1 MNNVCFLPL
10 SWISLTADRLWI
22 QRKPPRPPASLKR
35 KRKAPPTKPANK
47 ASTSK
52 AASQQVSD
60 SEHEVAPQK
69 RTRASNGRALRSK
82 RGTSPAT
89 PSGRSARAAKLQA
102 NKKLDAQ
109 ARELAEFQRQAALTA
124 ASEKSSPRSTR
135 HTRNNANAS
144 ENSGRK
150 AAVGTR
156 ASARLRGESQDGD
169 DDEWQQIPDEWL
181 KETMDP
187 AASNRTRSSARM
199 IKPRGRQPLPPPSE
213 DDEDEDETVQDAPH
227 TGLSSDDAISEL
239 TELSDDEQPEPTKSA
254 PVKSEANDVP
264 LPALQGDAAVEAT
277 VMKKE
282 LKEEKADVAPDI
294 FAVDIST
301 HIPADFVEWEAV
313 SSLIP
318 GIESHGLLTC
328 V

>member
-1 MNNVCFLPL
+1 M
-10 SWISLTADRLWI
+10 
-22 QRKPPRPPASLKR
+22 
-35 KRKAPPTKPANK
+35 
-47 ASTSK
+47 
-52 AASQQVSD
+52 SD
-60 SEHEVAPQK
+60 SEPEVAPQK

-89 PSGRSARAAKLQA
+89 PSGRNARAAKLQA

-124 ASEKSSPRSTR
+124 TSEKSSPRSTR
-135 HTRNNANAS
+135 HTRNNVNTS

-150 AAVGTR
+150 TAVGTR
-156 ASARLRGESQDGD
+156 TSARLRGESQDGD

-187 AASNRTRSSARM
+187 ATPNRTRSSARKA
-199 IKPRGRQPLPPPSE
+199 KPQGRQPLPPPLE
-213 DDEDEDETVQDAPH
+213 DDEDEDETVQDGPH

-254 PVKSEANDVP
+254 PVKSEDDGVP
-264 LPALQGDAAVEAT
+264 LPTPPGDTVVEAT
-277 VMKKE
+277 ALKKE
-282 LKEEKADVAPDI
+282 PKEEKADVAPDI
-294 FAVDIST
+294 FAVDISS

-318 GIESHGLLTC
+318 GIESHSLLTC